1 MRCWYISHM
10 PIAKKPLLNAHANV
24 SKRAEGLHVSVSLSL
39 LPYFMY
45 TSNGGSDE
53 TAHMRSLARAFTAHR
68 CD

>member
-1 MRCWYISHM
+1 M

-39 LPYFMY
+39 LPYFVY
-45 TSNGGSDE
+45 TSIEGSDE
-53 TAHMRSLARAFTAHR
+53 TARKRSLARAFAAHR